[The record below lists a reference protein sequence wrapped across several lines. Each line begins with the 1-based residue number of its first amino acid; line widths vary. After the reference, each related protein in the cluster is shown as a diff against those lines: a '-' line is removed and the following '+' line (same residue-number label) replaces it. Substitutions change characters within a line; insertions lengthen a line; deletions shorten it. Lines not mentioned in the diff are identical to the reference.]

1 MPPIPIVCLTMF
13 ILNIGLIDIAG
24 SVTSSNMGSPAGQ
37 DMRHSNAVPLDY
49 EQPHTKRQRIEGW
62 AT

>member
-1 MPPIPIVCLTMF
+1 MPPLRIISIMKF